1 MGWSDYKK
9 FVDVDWRKIPTN
21 PGVYYIRCVNESGK
35 PINIQ
40 RLGGVDKEGIV
51 YVGETGNS
59 LRKRLRDFWKTA
71 HNFRIDRHRAGWNY
85 SYYGFNNTFP
95 LKSLQFSYLSC
106 KNKAHSQSLEFD
118 CLWEYRKTKKYI
130 DLPPLNFSA
139 GKEK

>member
-1 MGWSDYKK
+1 MGWSDYRK
-9 FVDVDWRKIPTN
+9 FVDVEWRKIPTN
-21 PGVYYIRCVNESGK
+21 PGVYYIRYVNESGK
-35 PINIQ
+35 PVSVQ

-71 HNFRIDRHRAGWNY
+71 HNFRVDRHRAGWNY
-85 SYYGFNNTFP
+85 SYYGFNKIFP
-95 LKSLQFSYLSC
+95 LKNLQFSYLSC
-106 KNKAHSQSLEFD
+106 KSKAHSQSLEFD
-118 CLWEYRKTKKYI
+118 CLWEYRKTKRYI